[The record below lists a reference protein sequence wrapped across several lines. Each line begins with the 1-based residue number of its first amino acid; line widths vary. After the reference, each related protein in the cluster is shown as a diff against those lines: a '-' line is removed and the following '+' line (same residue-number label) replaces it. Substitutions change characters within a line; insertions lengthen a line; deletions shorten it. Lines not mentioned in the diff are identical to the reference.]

1 MSRPDLLFVLTAG
14 GRARLVTRTLDGDRR
29 HYVTVEEI
37 DHTGALDRLREELRA
52 SPPVRVFSS
61 HDSRRS
67 AAGPEDFLTPA
78 KEAFMGEV
86 AARALARIERD
97 KLDGVFLAAP
107 PRLMKAFEQG
117 LNGRA
122 PIAGRLAKDLT
133 KAPDHRLGDWLD
145 QAVRPQLG
153 S

>member
-14 GRARLVTRTLDGDRR
+14 GRARFVKRAPNGGG

-37 DHTGALDRLREELRA
+37 DHTEALQQLRGELRS
-52 SPPVRVFSS
+52 SPPTRVFSS

-67 AAGPEDFLTPA
+67 ASGPEDFLTPA
-78 KEAFMGEV
+78 KEAFMTEV
-86 AARALARIERD
+86 ADRALARVERD

-107 PRLMKAFEQG
+107 PRLMDVFEER

-122 PIAGRLAKDLT
+122 PIAGRLPKDIT

-145 QAVRPQLG
+145 QAPHAQIG